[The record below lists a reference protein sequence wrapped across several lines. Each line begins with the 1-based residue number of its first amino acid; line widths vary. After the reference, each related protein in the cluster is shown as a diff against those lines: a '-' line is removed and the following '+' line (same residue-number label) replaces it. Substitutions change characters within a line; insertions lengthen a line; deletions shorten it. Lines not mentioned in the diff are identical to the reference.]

1 METSNCLSWSDY
13 VTKYE
18 EASDLENQLQGDVAD
33 IESAS
38 ASTVLQGWE
47 DLSAEIYNN
56 PNWSDLLNGPN
67 GTFIKGYVQ
76 NIQNNAET
84 FLSNETLQVAQP
96 NNPGGYINLY
106 AGDVQSDGDGG
117 FYNDFDETDD
127 EGNVIP
133 ANMLEMIEGKY
144 TNLVNDGG
152 DAYFDVGMSGDPWYQ
167 HMGGQSVC
175 PWAYGGLN
183 YNISWDDSGDGG
195 GNCYASG
202 SLQQWAPFIHLAGG
216 DDSALNAALQG

>member
-1 METSNCLSWSDY
+1 METSIRLSWSDY
-13 VTKYE
+13 VAQYK

-33 IESAS
+33 IESTS
-38 ASTVLQGWE
+38 AATVLQGWE
-47 DLSAEIYNN
+47 DLSVTIYNN
-56 PNWSDLLNGPN
+56 PNWSDLLKGSN
-67 GTFIKGYVQ
+67 GTFIKSYLQ

-127 EGNVIP
+127 DGDPLP
-133 ANMLEMIEGKY
+133 ANMFEMIEGKY

-167 HMGGQSVC
+167 HMGNC
-175 PWAYGGLN
+175 PWAQGGLN
-183 YNISWDDSGDGG
+183 YCISWDDSGDGG

-202 SLQQWAPFIHLAGG
+202 SLQQWAPFIHLSGG
-216 DDSALNAALQG
+216 DDTDLNASLQG

>member
-1 METSNCLSWSDY
+1 METSNRLSWSDY
-13 VTKYE
+13 VTQYK

-38 ASTVLQGWE
+38 AATVLQGWE
-47 DLSAEIYNN
+47 DLSSAIYNN
-56 PNWSDLLNGPN
+56 PNWADLLKGSN
-67 GTFIKGYVQ
+67 GTFIKGYLQ
-76 NIQNNAET
+76 NIQSNAET

-127 EGNVIP
+127 EGDPIP

-152 DAYFDVGMSGDPWYQ
+152 DAYFDVGMSGDPWYE

-202 SLQQWAPFIHLAGG
+202 SLQQWAPFIHPTGG
-216 DDSALNAALQG
+216 DPSALNASLQG